1 MNTLASEPTASPVAP
16 SAPELTTPIRVFGV
30 GNAGVNLLNT
40 LVDNDADQVS
50 FIAVNTD
57 PVSLATSAAPLKL
70 PLEKSRWRSLDAGN
84 DSEREPALAEH
95 SACLAAA
102 CRDAKLVVILTGL
115 GGVTGTG
122 ISPVV
127 ARMAREAGAL
137 ALACAVL
144 PFHYEGSRRQHQAQA
159 GLERLRAEVDG
170 LICLP
175 NQKILQ
181 LIDER
186 TALLDTF
193 KTANARLTEG
203 LCGLLRLLTHQGL
216 IPIQLPELCALL
228 QGRHVESVLAAAEA
242 HGPNRAREVVDRI
255 LAHPLLDGGQALATA
270 EAVVVSLHGGLDLA
284 LAEVNRV
291 MEQITRQCET
301 AQVLMGATVDMAFN
315 ERLQVT
321 LIATPRNVEVPLA
334 EEAVADEVTDRA
346 ADRSSAKA
354 GAEPPLLPQVSRGR
368 AHPLPAPTIRPSEP
382 RERMQARPVDST
394 SRPRK
399 TTTRLRQGTLP
410 LDVISRGRFDKT
422 EPNIH
427 RGEDLDTPTYLRRG
441 CVLN

>member
-1 MNTLASEPTASPVAP
+1 MQPAKD
-16 SAPELTTPIRVFGV
+16 IGV
-30 GNAGVNLLNT
+30 
-40 LVDNDADQVS
+40 
-50 FIAVNTD
+50 
-57 PVSLATSAAPLKL
+57 K
-70 PLEKSRWRSLDAGN
+70 KSS
-84 DSEREPALAEH
+84 
-95 SACLAAA
+95 
-102 CRDAKLVVILTGL
+102 
-115 GGVTGTG
+115 
-122 ISPVV
+122 
-127 ARMAREAGAL
+127 
-137 ALACAVL
+137 
-144 PFHYEGSRRQHQAQA
+144 
-159 GLERLRAEVDG
+159 
-170 LICLP
+170 
-175 NQKILQ
+175 
-181 LIDER
+181 
-186 TALLDTF
+186 
-193 KTANARLTEG
+193 
-203 LCGLLRLLTHQGL
+203 
-216 IPIQLPELCALL
+216 IPP
-228 QGRHVESVLAAAEA
+228 VLAAAEA

-382 RERMQARPVDST
+382 RERTQARPVDSA